1 MPPTC
6 LTDCYPEDHCL
17 SSLLADY
24 QSAGGICRGSHADIN
39 FPGLF
44 PISDQSC
51 EFDTLECWC
60 NFDDFLNNFCT
71 YEEYLAAN
79 CPNDP
84 VVVRGLCSQRTQ
96 ELLRDRE
103 NCIIPIYS
111 QKTSIFT
118 TTYHLIR
125 SMCDY
130 SYFWY
135 FSAVPFARRVNVN
148 KKRSLNDVKN
158 KNDDNEA
165 HDVGAR
171 LIPIEEVFGENYYG
185 EGSPQIARVPPLQ
198 NTKHRYPWICSLR
211 SVGQQSSH
219 SCAVTLLS
227 RPPGPTVLVTSAHCV
242 YICKNEEGRIVP
254 NCCCPNVGPSLC
266 SDTGVCGTNAT
277 TVEMTGADTEV
288 ICGEWDI
295 ANDNEEEYNVILQ
308 IEKITI
314 HPDFNIS
321 RGEENSQFVAADIA
335 TLHVSDDNFEQQ
347 SRTHNINPACL
358 PTQPISD
365 TVSAVYSGWST
376 PPPLDYVT
384 ANAPEYLEVFGEFSK
399 QWHYSMDIRKCEDPR
414 NYPVTYNTHN
424 IANASVPLTYPTDSY
439 YPPGTVC
446 SVEREGKFCPTSG
459 ESGSPLM
466 VTDDEGRLVA
476 EGINSFI
483 KV

>member
-1 MPPTC
+1 MTATSQTFLVPPTC
-6 LTDCYPEDHCL
+6 MADCYPADHCL

-24 QSAGGICRGSHADIN
+24 EAAGGVCAGFFGLLD
-39 FPGLF
+39 FPGVYQESEL
-44 PISDQSC
+44 QC
-51 EFDTLECWC
+51 EFD
-60 NFDDFLNNFCT
+60 N
-71 YEEYLAAN
+71 YGY
-79 CPNDP
+79 P
-84 VVVRGLCSQRTQ
+84 VRGLCSERTL
-96 ELLRDRE
+96 ELLRDQE
-103 NCIIPIYS
+103 NCVIPIYS
-111 QKTSIFT
+111 AKYSIWFT
-118 TTYHLIR
+118 IR
-125 SMCDY
+125 IMILSMCDY
-130 SYFWY
+130 QAYFD
-135 FSAVPFARRVNVN
+135 FVPAPLDRRVLENVN
-148 KKRSLNDVKN
+148 EKRKSQNSDTPQQWSQPEPFTYEDAEN
-158 KNDDNEA
+158 
-165 HDVGAR
+165 AR
-171 LIPIEEVFGENYYG
+171 LIPIESAYGENYFSD
-185 EGSPQIARVPPLQ
+185 GSPQFASVPPLEH
-198 NTKHRYPWICSLR
+198 TKHRYPWLCSLR

-219 SCAVTLLS
+219 KCGVTLLS

-358 PTQPISD
+358 PTQPMSD

-399 QWHYSMDIRKCEDPR
+399 QWHYSMNIRKCEDPR

>member
-1 MPPTC
+1 
-6 LTDCYPEDHCL
+6 
-17 SSLLADY
+17 
-24 QSAGGICRGSHADIN
+24 
-39 FPGLF
+39 
-44 PISDQSC
+44 
-51 EFDTLECWC
+51 
-60 NFDDFLNNFCT
+60 
-71 YEEYLAAN
+71 
-79 CPNDP
+79 
-84 VVVRGLCSQRTQ
+84 
-96 ELLRDRE
+96 
-103 NCIIPIYS
+103 
-111 QKTSIFT
+111 
-118 TTYHLIR
+118 
-125 SMCDY
+125 
-130 SYFWY
+130 
-135 FSAVPFARRVNVN
+135 
-148 KKRSLNDVKN
+148 
-158 KNDDNEA
+158 
-165 HDVGAR
+165 
-171 LIPIEEVFGENYYG
+171 
-185 EGSPQIARVPPLQ
+185 
-198 NTKHRYPWICSLR
+198 
-211 SVGQQSSH
+211 
-219 SCAVTLLS
+219 
-227 RPPGPTVLVTSAHCV
+227 
-242 YICKNEEGRIVP
+242 
-254 NCCCPNVGPSLC
+254 
-266 SDTGVCGTNAT
+266 
-277 TVEMTGADTEV
+277 MTGADTEV

-399 QWHYSMDIRKCEDPR
+399 QWHYSMNIRKCEDPR